1 MNENVNQADENK
13 KDKFLLLGALV
24 IALIGLAVFVGR
36 SFSVSKFEEGYSSNK
51 DRIHALTS
59 QINGLV
65 SEDDLSTEDI
75 QETLYSASNV
85 GTKVAELQNKYMSL
99 DSSNGSED
107 TKLNAIEIESYLG
120 EKDTSKR
127 VPWYRGSFKL
137 DENGNQIFIKPEW
150 TFETTYHF
158 SGKTTPA
165 LWICRD
171 VNSSNIL
178 AYCIGTYNANT
189 SKFENVEFAMTSIGS
204 DYVAVTNT
212 PAPY

>member
-1 MNENVNQADENK
+1 MNENINQAGENK
-13 KDKFLLLGALV
+13 KDKFLLLGALI

-36 SFSVSKFEEGYSSNK
+36 SFLVSEFEESYSNNK
-51 DRIHALTS
+51 DQIHALTS

-85 GTKVAELQNKYMSL
+85 GTKVAQLQNKYMSL
-99 DSSNGSED
+99 DSSDDN
-107 TKLNAIEIESYLG
+107 KLNAIEIESYLS

-204 DYVAVTNT
+204 DYVGVTNT

>member
-13 KDKFLLLGALV
+13 KDKFLLLGALI
-24 IALIGLAVFVGR
+24 IALIGLAVFATR
-36 SFSVSKFEEGYSSNK
+36 PFLASEFEESYSNNR

-65 SEDDLSTEDI
+65 AEDDQSVEDI
-75 QETLYSASNV
+75 QEILYSAADV
-85 GTKVAELQNKYMSL
+85 GTRVAELQNKYMSS
-99 DSSNGSED
+99 DSPVGAEF
-107 TKLNAIEIESYLG
+107 TAIEMESYLG
-120 EKDTSKR
+120 ENDTSKR

-171 VNSSNIL
+171 VNSNDIL

-189 SKFENVEFAMTSIGS
+189 FKFENVEFAMTSIGS
-204 DYVAVTNT
+204 EYVAVTNT
-212 PAPY
+212 PAPSYD

>member
-1 MNENVNQADENK
+1 MNKNTNQADENK

-24 IALIGLAVFVGR
+24 IALIGLAIFVGR
-36 SFSVSKFEEGYSSNK
+36 SFLVSELEESYSNNK
-51 DRIHALTS
+51 DRIHVLTS

-65 SEDDLSTEDI
+65 AEDDQSVEDI

-85 GTKVAELQNKYMSL
+85 GTEVAQLQNKYMTL
-99 DSSNGSED
+99 DSSED
-107 TKLNAIEIESYLG
+107 AKLNAIEIESYLD
-120 EKDTSKR
+120 EKDASKR

-178 AYCIGTYNANT
+178 AYCIGTYNADT
-189 SKFENVEFAMTSIGS
+189 SKFENVEFVMTSIGS
-204 DYVAVTNT
+204 EYVAVTNT
-212 PAPY
+212 PAPSYD

>member
-1 MNENVNQADENK
+1 MNENINQTDENK
-13 KDKFLLLGALV
+13 KDKFLLLGALI

-36 SFSVSKFEEGYSSNK
+36 SFLVSEFEESYSNNK
-51 DRIHALTS
+51 NRIHALTS

-65 SEDDLSTEDI
+65 SEDDYSTEDI
-75 QETLYSASNV
+75 QETLYSAADV
-85 GTKVAELQNKYMSL
+85 GTKVAQLQNKYMSS
-99 DSSNGSED
+99 DSPEGA
-107 TKLNAIEIESYLG
+107 KLNAIEIESYLG

-137 DENGNQIFIKPEW
+137 DEDGNQIFIEPEW

-165 LWICRD
+165 LWLCRD
-171 VNSSNIL
+171 VNSNNIL

-204 DYVAVTNT
+204 EYVAVTNT
-212 PAPY
+212 PAPSYD

>member
-1 MNENVNQADENK
+1 MNENINQAGENK
-13 KDKFLLLGALV
+13 KDKFLLLGALI

-36 SFSVSKFEEGYSSNK
+36 SFLVSEFEESYSNNK
-51 DRIHALTS
+51 DQIHALTS

-65 SEDDLSTEDI
+65 SEDDLSAEDI

-85 GTKVAELQNKYMSL
+85 GTKVAQLQNKYMSL
-99 DSSNGSED
+99 DSSDDN
-107 TKLNAIEIESYLG
+107 KLNAIEIESYLS

-137 DENGNQIFIKPEW
+137 DEKGNQIFIKPEW